1 MGTRVLVVDDDRP
14 TVEMLTLALEMEGY
28 EVITASAGPE
38 ALDTAQILH
47 PDLLVLDVMM
57 PGMTGFE
64 VVRELRD
71 HPQLHDIPV
80 LLLSAWARDVDVWSG
95 WMAGADAYVTK
106 PMDVDDLLEQVSRL
120 LRPGTGRLVS

>member
-38 ALDTAQILH
+38 ALDTAQVLH

-57 PGMTGFE
+57 PGMTGLE
-64 VVRELRD
+64 VVRELRE
-71 HPQLHDIPV
+71 HPELHDTPV